1 VVVIY
6 PTMEFE
12 FVHVSKRACR
22 AVYTR
27 LRDIFPVEIAE
38 LAETD
43 ASPATPEQDAAL
55 DEMRIG

>member
-1 VVVIY
+1 
-6 PTMEFE
+6 MEFE